1 MEELTGF
8 QRDLLCV
15 LCGLDEPKGMA
26 VQEELTDYYGSEVL
40 HARVY
45 QNLDSLV
52 ESGLVQKGERDSRT
66 NFYRVTEDGRQAVRD
81 RIEWKRQYLEGATL
95 DAD

>member
-15 LCGLDEPKGMA
+15 LCGLDEPKGMT
-26 VQEELTDYYGSEVL
+26 VQEELSDYYGSEVL

-52 ESGLVQKGERDSRT
+52 EQGFIQKGEQDSRT
-66 NFYRVTEDGRQAVRD
+66 KFYRITDAGREAVTD
-81 RIEWKRQYLEGATL
+81 RIEWKQQYLDSATI
-95 DAD
+95 DAN

>member
-1 MEELTGF
+1 MEQLTGF

-52 ESGLVQKGERDSRT
+52 EQGFVQKGEQDSRT
-66 NFYRVTEDGRQAVRD
+66 NYYRVTDDGRRAVTD
-81 RIEWKRQYLEGATL
+81 RIEWKRQYLDAARP

>member
-52 ESGLVQKGERDSRT
+52 ERGFVQKGEQDSRT
-66 NFYRVTEDGRQAVRD
+66 NYYRVTEEGRRTVTD
-81 RIEWKRQYLEGATL
+81 RIEWERQYLDAAAS